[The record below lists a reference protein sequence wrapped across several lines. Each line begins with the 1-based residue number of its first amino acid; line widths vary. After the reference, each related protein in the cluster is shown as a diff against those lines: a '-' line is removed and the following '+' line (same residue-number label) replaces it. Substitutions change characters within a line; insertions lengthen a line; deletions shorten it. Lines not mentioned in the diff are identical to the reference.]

1 MNCSDRVGT
10 GVSRACSE
18 RSRRVQAE
26 RSSIA
31 ARSIPLTVAT
41 VIIATIISSITSR
54 ATSQTSPAWRYD
66 LRPGDHLIYRYSF
79 HRQTESSNNDEQS
92 HVDLRFRTHVLVTGE
107 TAGHISL
114 GFQRNR
120 EAADLTQYISKGKD
134 KLAHELPDFQK
145 RTQARPSRFSE
156 AMEVSTTGEPLY
168 PWEMARETS
177 SHIIDALHEVLTL
190 PPVPLTKG
198 ETWHGSTTLGFDLR
212 WVDDESVHGKSCHH
226 VEATSPKASLKLN
239 YWWSPESGVIEQIV
253 LDGTYSN
260 YGSTIHETARME
272 LESRTRGESLELWL
286 GSPDTRLGTL
296 QSTLL
301 TPEVPISAEQIVS
314 ILHSPPLSSED
325 APAQALAL
333 VIASRRKI
341 NLPPD
346 LLRSLSQS
354 SSTLIQAE
362 VRQLTESHSA
372 SLNSQPLLDECHRPI
387 PPKAPHPKFGTAF
400 EVASETKDAPEIP
413 YLLHV
418 PLSYHEDRPSPLLV
432 YLSGGG
438 GLAMDAMN
446 SAEDIVSQTDYLV
459 LYPQAAAYW
468 WTPEV
473 ARRFEA
479 VFNDVLLRYNVD
491 RDRIY
496 ITGFSNGG
504 TGALYY
510 ATLWPQRFA
519 AVVTLMG
526 AGQCNEQ
533 VKAGLGNVRNLPLL
547 FVHGENDPIIT
558 PDCSTTTQ
566 SALNDLHPAVVPEL
580 KILPKHGHDITLL
593 NDDGLTLAFFKDK
606 FRNPFPR
613 TVDLSETEALAA
625 RAYWIEIL
633 DGKPGKSDIDARVK
647 PDNTIEIHSHDVK
660 TIRLHLR
667 PELLPKPGD
676 LRIVWNGKKV
686 FSGPLRDYCSLAP
699 ISVGDSKLDLADTR
713 DLTLP

>member
-1 MNCSDRVGT
+1 MTGFDRVGT
-10 GVSRACSE
+10 GVPRACPE
-18 RSRRVQAE
+18 PSRRVQAE
-26 RSSIA
+26 HSSAVLCLRPLAAVVATIVTSIA
-31 ARSIPLTVAT
+31 SLAT
-41 VIIATIISSITSR
+41 A
-54 ATSQTSPAWRYD
+54 QTSPAWHYD
-66 LRPGDHLIYRYSF
+66 LHPGDHLIYRYSF
-79 HRQTESSNNDEQS
+79 HRQTESSDEQS
-92 HVDLRFRTHVLVTGE
+92 EVDLRFHTHVLVTGE
-107 TAGHISL
+107 TAGRISL

-134 KLAHELPDFQK
+134 KLAHKLPDFRK

-168 PWEMARETS
+168 SWEMARETS

-198 ETWHGSTTLGFDLR
+198 ETWHGATTLGFDLR
-212 WVDDESVHGKSCHH
+212 WVGDESIHDKSCHH
-226 VEATSPKASLKLN
+226 IEATSPKASLKLS

-272 LESRTRGESLELWL
+272 LESRARGESLEQWL
-286 GSPDTRLGTL
+286 GSPDTQQGAL
-296 QSTLL
+296 QSILL
-301 TPEVPISAEQIVS
+301 TPEVPISAQQIVS
-314 ILHSPPLSSED
+314 ILHLSDS
-325 APAQALAL
+325 ARTQSLALA
-333 VIASRRKI
+333 IASRRKI

-346 LLRSLSQS
+346 VLDNPSRS
-354 SSTLIQAE
+354 SSSLIQAE
-362 VRQLTESHSA
+362 VRQLTESHSSSA
-372 SLNSQPLLDECHRPI
+372 HAQPPVDECHHAFPQ
-387 PPKAPHPKFGTAF
+387 KAPLPKFGTAF
-400 EVASETKDAPEIP
+400 EVAPATKDTPDIP

-418 PLSYHEDRPSPLLV
+418 PLSHHEDRPSPLLV

-473 ARRFEA
+473 AGRFDA
-479 VFNDVLLRYNVD
+479 VFNDVLQRYNVD

-547 FVHGENDPIIT
+547 LVHGENDPIIT
-558 PDCSTTTQ
+558 PD
-566 SALNDLHPAVVPEL
+566 
-580 KILPKHGHDITLL
+580 LL
-593 NDDGLTLAFFKDK
+593 NQHPGHTKRLASGGCG
-606 FRNPFPR
+606 RTENSAQTRPR
-613 TVDLSETEALAA
+613 HHT
-625 RAYWIEIL
+625 
-633 DGKPGKSDIDARVK
+633 
-647 PDNTIEIHSHDVK
+647 
-660 TIRLHLR
+660 
-667 PELLPKPGD
+667 PK
-676 LRIVWNGKKV
+676 R
-686 FSGPLRDYCSLAP
+686 
-699 ISVGDSKLDLADTR
+699 
-713 DLTLP
+713 